1 MHVKGRCFQKNKL
14 LFLLIPEEVI
24 YLWSVVC
31 LLCMPFVVLLA
42 IACSV
47 LLVMPSLQRV
57 PFGKPWILP
66 ATTNLITC
74 VLFSTSTAWDRVAPP
89 CFSMI
94 LIITRIGLKP
104 LGKRQD
110 LCAFSYA
117 LPFCIMIVCVSY
129 QIQIPDFPFC
139 NINWQHNLPII
150 FQHIFTGIVL
160 SDLSDHFS
168 IWRTLFCD
176 EVLPHKG
183 ETIWTN
189 SMNVILPDWLKLLNA
204 YDTNDYPTVDS

>member
-1 MHVKGRCFQKNKL
+1 MCFSSLLLGTVYYFMHVKEELIIVPPYPWGSD
-14 LFLLIPEEVI
+14 LFVI
-24 YLWSVVC
+24 S
-31 LLCMPFVVLLA
+31 CMTSFVVVLLA
-42 IACSV
+42 IVCSV
-47 LLVMPSLQRV
+47 LWVTPSLQRV
-57 PFGKPWILP
+57 LFGKPWILP

-104 LGKRQD
+104 LGKRQG
-110 LCAFSYA
+110 LCAFSYTP
-117 LPFCIMIVCVSY
+117 PFCIMIVCVVVWFVHAPCSFYHLY

-160 SDLSDHFS
+160 SDLWDHFS
-168 IWRTLFCD
+168 IRA
-176 EVLPHKG
+176 
-183 ETIWTN
+183 
-189 SMNVILPDWLKLLNA
+189 LLLWWSLVA
-204 YDTNDYPTVDS
+204 